1 MRRKNDWIDDLGC
14 GGAIL
19 VLLGVL
25 LLAFAIMCFEGWILM
40 LLWNWLLVSLFG
52 ISTIGFWQGVGL
64 ILLLNLIG
72 GFFKTTVSKN

>member
-19 VLLGVL
+19 VLFGAL
-25 LLAFAIMCFEGWILM
+25 LLAFAIICFEGWILM

>member
-1 MRRKNDWIDDLGC
+1 MRRKNDWVDDLGC
-14 GGAIL
+14 GGAVL

-72 GFFKTTVSKN
+72 SFFKTTVSKK

>member
-1 MRRKNDWIDDLGC
+1 MRRRNDWIDDLGC

-19 VLLGVL
+19 VLLGIL

-72 GFFKTTVSKN
+72 GFFKTTVRKN

>member
-1 MRRKNDWIDDLGC
+1 MRRKNDWVDDLGC

-19 VLLGVL
+19 ALLGIL

-72 GFFKTTVSKN
+72 GFFKTTVRKN

>member
-1 MRRKNDWIDDLGC
+1 MRRKNDWVDDLGC

-40 LLWNWLLVSLFG
+40 LLWTWLLVSLVG

>member
-1 MRRKNDWIDDLGC
+1 MRRKNVWEDELGC

-19 VLLGVL
+19 VLLGIL

-72 GFFKTTVSKN
+72 GFFKTTVRKN

>member
-1 MRRKNDWIDDLGC
+1 MRRKNDWVDDLGC

-19 VLLGVL
+19 ALLGVL
-25 LLAFAIMCFEGWILM
+25 LLVFAIMCFEGWILM

-72 GFFKTTVSKN
+72 GFFKTTVRKN

>member
-19 VLLGVL
+19 VLLGIL

-40 LLWNWLLVSLFG
+40 LLWNWLLVGLFG

-64 ILLLNLIG
+64 ILLLNLID
-72 GFFKTTVSKN
+72 GFFKTTVREN

>member
-19 VLLGVL
+19 IL
-25 LLAFAIMCFEGWILM
+25 LLAFAIICFKGWILM
-40 LLWNWLLVSLFG
+40 LLWNWLLVSLVG

-72 GFFKTTVSKN
+72 GFFKTVVREN

>member
-1 MRRKNDWIDDLGC
+1 MRRKNDWVDALGC

-25 LLAFAIMCFEGWILM
+25 LLAFALMCFEGWILM

-72 GFFKTTVSKN
+72 GFFKTTVRKN

>member
-25 LLAFAIMCFEGWILM
+25 LLAFAIMCFEGWLLM
-40 LLWNWLLVSLFG
+40 LLWNWLLVELFG
-52 ISTIGFWQGVGL
+52 LAVINFWQGVGL
-64 ILLLNLIG
+64 ILLLNLIS
-72 GFFKTTVSKN
+72 GFIKTTVSKN

>member
-1 MRRKNDWIDDLGC
+1 MRRKNDWVDDLGC
-14 GGAIL
+14 GGAVL
-19 VLLGVL
+19 ALLGVL

-72 GFFKTTVSKN
+72 GFFKTTVSQN

>member
-25 LLAFAIMCFEGWILM
+25 LLAFAIMCFEGWLLM
-40 LLWNWLLVSLFG
+40 LLWNWLLVELFG
-52 ISTIGFWQGVGL
+52 LAVINFWQGVGL
-64 ILLLNLIG
+64 ILLLNLIS
-72 GFFKTTVSKN
+72 GFIKTTVGKN

>member
-1 MRRKNDWIDDLGC
+1 MRRKNDWVDDLGC

>member
-25 LLAFAIMCFEGWILM
+25 LLAFAIMCFESWLLM
-40 LLWNWLLVSLFG
+40 LLWNWLLVELFG
-52 ISTIGFWQGVGL
+52 LAVINFWQGVGL
-64 ILLLNLIG
+64 ILLLNLIS
-72 GFFKTTVSKN
+72 GFIKTTVSKN

>member
-1 MRRKNDWIDDLGC
+1 MRRKNDWVDDLGC

-72 GFFKTTVSKN
+72 GFFKTTVRKN

>member
-19 VLLGVL
+19 VLLGIL
-25 LLAFAIMCFEGWILM
+25 LLAFAIICFKGWILM

>member
-72 GFFKTTVSKN
+72 GFFKTTVRKN

>member
-1 MRRKNDWIDDLGC
+1 MRRKNDWVDDLGC
-14 GGAIL
+14 GGSIL
-19 VLLGVL
+19 ALLGVL
-25 LLAFAIMCFEGWILM
+25 LLAFAGMCFEGWILM

>member
-1 MRRKNDWIDDLGC
+1 MRGKNDWVDDLGC

-19 VLLGVL
+19 VLLGIL
-25 LLAFAIMCFEGWILM
+25 LLAFAIICFEGWILM
-40 LLWNWLLVSLFG
+40 LLWNWLLVSLFS